1 MSEEIIKDIHNVMKK
16 HFVGTEKVT
25 KMAENFS
32 QDELELFIEEYE
44 KKFKECN

>member
-1 MSEEIIKDIHNVMKK
+1 MNDKIISDIHNVMKK
-16 HFVGTEKVT
+16 HFIGSEKVT
-25 KMAENFS
+25 KMAEDFS